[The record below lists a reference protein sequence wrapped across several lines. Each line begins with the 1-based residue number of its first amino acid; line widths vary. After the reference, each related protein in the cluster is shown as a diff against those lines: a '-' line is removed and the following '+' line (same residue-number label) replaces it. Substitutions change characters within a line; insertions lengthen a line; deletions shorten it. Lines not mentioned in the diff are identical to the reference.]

1 MSRRVVVILLIL
13 LLTTNFLANG
23 AAIERTNE
31 DVDDSV
37 RLLRVKRRGRGGRGG
52 RGGSYGTRVSM
63 SRGGGDA
70 MKQILGIKTAVLG
83 GLLLMKAFS
92 GGLPGKGTATDNPI
106 ITNITPATAI
116 DGGRRRRKRYLEVD
130 VPTPDPNMQ
139 IRQ

>member
-31 DVDDSV
+31 DVNDSV
-37 RLLRVKRRGRGGRGG
+37 RLLRVKRKGKGG

-63 SRGGGDA
+63 SGGGSDA
-70 MKQILGIKTAVLG
+70 MKQILGIKAAVLG
-83 GLLLMKAFS
+83 GLLLKEAFS
-92 GGLPGKGTATDNPI
+92 GGVPGKGTATDYPI
-106 ITNITPATAI
+106 ITNVTPATAAA
-116 DGGRRRRKRYLEVD
+116 GGGGRRRKRYLEVD
-130 VPTPDPNMQ
+130 VPTPDPNNQ